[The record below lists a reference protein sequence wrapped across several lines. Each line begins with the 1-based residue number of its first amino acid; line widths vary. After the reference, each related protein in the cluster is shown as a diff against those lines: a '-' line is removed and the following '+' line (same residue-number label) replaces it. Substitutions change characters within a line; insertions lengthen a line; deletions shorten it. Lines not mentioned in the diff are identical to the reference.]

1 MPIFDGPPTGLPST
15 IFDPLIIFDTLP
27 PPANPRIED
36 GTIKIHGEEG
46 SIKMHGTEGSIKGGR

>member
-15 IFDPLIIFDTLP
+15 IFDPLIFDTLP
-27 PPANPRIED
+27 PPPKPRIED
-36 GTIKIHGEEG
+36 GSIKIHGKEG